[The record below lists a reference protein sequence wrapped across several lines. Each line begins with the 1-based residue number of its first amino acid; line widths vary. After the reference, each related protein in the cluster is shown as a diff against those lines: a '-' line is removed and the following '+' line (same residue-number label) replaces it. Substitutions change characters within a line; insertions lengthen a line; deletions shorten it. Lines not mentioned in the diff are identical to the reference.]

1 MTEPDTLFTPLTIGR
16 HRMRN
21 RIVNTPH
28 QTHLAQGGRVT
39 PAQIGYYEARA
50 AGGAGMIVTGSW
62 STWRR
67 TWPTPLVNL
76 AADPEAHDGHVALAE
91 AVHRHDTLLV
101 GQLHDSGRQGSSGWQ
116 RLPLLAPSA
125 IADPIVREVPKE
137 LEHHEIEEM
146 VAAHAASAAALCAA
160 GWDGVEVFAAQG
172 YALAQFLSPQVNR
185 RDDEYGGDADSRLR
199 VLLDVISAVRVAMGP
214 EPLLGVRMNTTDL
227 IVGGLD
233 VQDACAI
240 ARALERTGSVDYLSL
255 SAGSNEVYPSWI
267 ADMSAPRAPFA
278 ESAAVVADSV
288 DLPVLVTTRIKDRA
302 DAEQVLRDGR
312 IDMVGMTRALIADPD
327 LPRKLQAGEDA
338 SIRPCI
344 GCNQGCL
351 GSLLAGGALRCTVN
365 VSVGRETLP
374 PPVVRQRQHA
384 LVVGAGPA
392 GLQAAVSLAE
402 QGHEVQVWE
411 RAEQPGGQLALAR
424 LVPTRAEL
432 GSILDHLLHRAL
444 TLGVTVRSSKE
455 ATVDDVIASDADV
468 VVLATGSAPDRTG
481 FSGAF
486 PAITAIPGHDRS
498 HVCSAL
504 DILAAPFFSARRAV
518 VVDDDPHGQATSV
531 AEHLGMLGVETHL
544 VTRAIHPGHWAGAA
558 NFEPLHRRL
567 GAAGVRVH
575 TSTWVERIEAT
586 SVALR
591 GVYDGH
597 RWALEGVDAVVLATG
612 NHADTFLYDGLRAA
626 GADLPVI
633 RIGDCLAPRRLD
645 QAIWDGA
652 TIDLEVTS
660 VS

>member
-1 MTEPDTLFTPLTIGR
+1 MTESEVLFTPLTVGR

-28 QTHLAQGGRVT
+28 QTHLAQRGRVT
-39 PAQIGYYEARA
+39 PEQIAYYEARA

-76 AADPEAHDGHVALAE
+76 AADPGAHEGHVALAE
-91 AVHRHDTLLV
+91 AVHRHETLLV
-101 GQLHDSGRQGSSGWQ
+101 GQLHDSGRQGSSNWQ

-146 VAAHAASAAALCAA
+146 VAAHAASASALCAA

-185 RDDEYGGDADSRLR
+185 RNDEYGGDAESRLR
-199 VLLDVISAVRVAMGP
+199 VLLDVISAVRTAMGP

-227 IVGGLD
+227 IAGGLD
-233 VQDACAI
+233 VEDACAI

-278 ESAAVVADSV
+278 ESAAVVADAV
-288 DLPVLVTTRIKDRA
+288 ELPVLVTTRIKDRA

-327 LPRKLQAGEDA
+327 LPRKLAAGQDA
-338 SIRPCI
+338 AIRPCI

-365 VSVGRETLP
+365 VSVGREALP
-374 PPVVRQRQHA
+374 APVVRRRQRA

-402 QGHEVQVWE
+402 RGHDVEVWE
-411 RAEQPGGQLALAR
+411 RGARTGGQLGLAR
-424 LVPTRAEL
+424 LVPTRTEL
-432 GSILDHLLHRAL
+432 GSILDYLVDRAAA
-444 TLGVTVRSSKE
+444 LGVAIRTGKDAS
-455 ATVDDVIASDADV
+455 VDDVLSADAAV
-468 VVLATGSAPDRTG
+468 IVLATGSTPDRTG
-481 FSGAF
+481 FSSAF
-486 PAITAIPGHDRS
+486 PATTAIPGHDRA
-498 HVCSAL
+498 HVRSAL
-504 DILAAPFFSARRAV
+504 DVLATPSFSAQRAV
-518 VVDDDPHGQATSV
+518 VIDDDPHGQATSV
-531 AEHLGMLGVETHL
+531 AEHLGILGVETHL
-544 VTRAIHPGHWAGAA
+544 VTRAIHPGGWAGPA

-567 GAAGVRVH
+567 GAAGVQVH
-575 TSTWVERIEAT
+575 ASTWVERIDAEA
-586 SVALR
+586 VELW
-591 GVYDGH
+591 GVYDG
-597 RWALEGVDAVVLATG
+597 RPWRLVGVDAVVLATG
-612 NHADTFLYDGLRAA
+612 NHAETSLYDGLRAA
-626 GADLPVI
+626 GETRPVI
-633 RIGDCLAPRRLD
+633 RVGDCLAPRRLD
-645 QAIWDGA
+645 HAIWDGA
-652 TIDLEVTS
+652 TIDPEVPR